1 MKKRVLL
8 IDHMTIQSLLLQS
21 IIMEEG
27 YICNLANNKQEALS
41 LLNTNPYELILLD
54 ITLADINGM
63 ELLQMLKSDG
73 EKKMIPVIALSA
85 KGDRE
90 NIKAAMKNGASD
102 YLAKPFNIQD
112 LLNKIS
118 SIFKLTN

>member
-1 MKKRVLL
+1 
-8 IDHMTIQSLLLQS
+8 MTIQSLLLQS